1 MQRSVKFCTGSNY
14 VGIYNNPLNCMEGY
28 GLYVYP
34 DGSEY
39 QGFFRRGRF
48 HGIGRLTMAAPY
60 SFTFIGEF
68 DNGELTSINKMI
80 YPDGLIFK
88 ADFNK
93 AKLNTANWT
102 YLSKN
107 DRRYTRELCMDLPPV
122 VPNEPVSR
130 YSPRSLQPNTYDTEE
145 GIYVE
150 KSRFI
155 TKIPPPFY
163 HLRFVNCDKE
173 IDWIRQFCRHDDS
186 DVATEPDE
194 VIGRQILES
203 NVRASTELGE
213 NLYTCTCNTEKG
225 LQTERLGKFCRRAFH
240 NPDDSS
246 SSSQYSRDYKD
257 APSSMS
263 TSSFLEV
270 PIKLDMQ
277 TQCDNEVAQLRLKP
291 NDLGPEYF
299 S

>member
-1 MQRSVKFCTGSNY
+1 
-14 VGIYNNPLNCMEGY
+14 MEGY

-48 HGIGRLTMAAPY
+48 HGFGRLTLAAPY
-60 SFTFIGEF
+60 SFTFVGEF
-68 DNGELTSINKMI
+68 DNGELSIINQMI

-88 ADFNK
+88 ADFSGG
-93 AKLNTANWT
+93 KLNTADWN
-102 YLSKN
+102 YLSKA
-107 DRRYTRELCMDLPPV
+107 DRRYTRELCIDLPAV
-122 VPNEPVSR
+122 VPNEPISR
-130 YSPRSLQPNTYDTEE
+130 YGARSLQPNSYDTEE
-145 GIYVE
+145 GIFVE

-173 IDWIRQFCRHDDS
+173 IDWIRQYCRHADS
-186 DVATEPDE
+186 DVPTEPDE
-194 VIGRQILES
+194 VSGRQILDA
-203 NVRASTELGE
+203 NVGATTELGE

-225 LQTERLGKFCRRAFH
+225 LQPAHLGKFCRRAFH
-240 NPDDSS
+240 NPDNSS

-263 TSSFLEV
+263 TSTFLDY
-270 PIKLDMQ
+270 PIKIDLQ
-277 TQCDNEVAQLRLKP
+277 SRCDNVVAQLRLKP
-291 NDLGPEYF
+291 NDLGPDF
-299 S
+299 FT